1 MPSLEDGNQ
10 LSRLGGSVPNRN
22 VTGPRAG
29 QPVSSGADQLWS
41 TGQQASV
48 EPSPAE
54 RDDKSTAWPDIAP
67 QLSDDAADQ
76 KAFAISADQTPGGYY
91 STVALIDRNGSWRR
105 SMRSIAVNVYAYVSP
120 DTEAG
125 AESYSKKAHCNNSS
139 NATVYFIT
147 CAESD
152 WYLAVGNCV

>member
-1 MPSLEDGNQ
+1 MKSRERGPLSKLILAIAAATICALAAAMATHASGMVCCRSYGTFQGYVAPTQGGDG
-10 LSRLGGSVPNRN
+10 PY
-22 VTGPRAG
+22 
-29 QPVSSGADQLWS
+29 
-41 TGQQASV
+41 
-48 EPSPAE
+48 
-54 RDDKSTAWPDIAP
+54 DDLCT
-67 QLSDDAADQ
+67 DAVR
-76 KAFAISADQTPGGYY
+76 ISADQTPGGYY

-105 SMRSIAVNVYAYVSP
+105 SMRSTAVNVYAYVSP